1 MHSSGYR
8 TGNSLKS
15 KLAEGLFAFEF
26 CDDACV
32 FGIVLHKSMS

>member
-26 CDDACV
+26 CDACV